1 LSENFVNSNIDKM
14 KTICLSFSFLA
25 AMLLIAFVVTAQN
38 TLPSFAPTKEVDN
51 ENPLVKGNSN
61 IKRPDSAKK
70 SLSATRG
77 QRKVIAITGVR
88 FAYPLVQKWIDDYAI
103 INPDVQIIIESRGS
117 NDPSAYDILI
127 EAYEPEAETKMKRD
141 FVYIGR
147 YAILPVANSQS
158 AFSKVYSAKGL
169 NQDLIKQ
176 LFFYDMFSD
185 RKETIKEPY
194 TVYTRLQKA
203 GAPITFSKFFG
214 YQQKDIQGKSIA
226 GADEHLLKA
235 VLRDSTALSY
245 LPLNL
250 LFDQKTGKPVQG
262 VTILPVDLNG
272 NGKVSEEEKFYDDLG
287 TVIHRL
293 EEKSKK
299 DIRNVPM
306 EYLTLSVDKNNSSQE
321 AIAFLQWVIQNGGD
335 DLHAFGFLQPEQ
347 AYLEKAKQAEFVL
360 KGKI

>member
-1 LSENFVNSNIDKM
+1 M
-14 KTICLSFSFLA
+14 H
-25 AMLLIAFVVTAQN
+25 LIAFVVTAQN
-38 TLPSFAPTKEVDN
+38 TLPSFAPTNEADS
-51 ENPLVKGNSN
+51 ENPLVKGNSS
-61 IKRPDSAKK
+61 IKSPDSTKK
-70 SLSATRG
+70 SRTATRR
-77 QRKVIAITGVR
+77 QRKVIAVTGVR
-88 FAYPLVQKWIDDYAI
+88 FAYPLVQKWIDDYTV
-103 INPDVQIIIESRGS
+103 INPDIQIIIESRGS

-127 EAYEPEAETKMKRD
+127 EAYEPPVEIKGNRD
-141 FVYIGR
+141 YLYIGR

-158 AFSKVYSAKGL
+158 AFSKEYSVKGL

-185 RKETIKEPY
+185 RKETIREPY

-250 LFDQKTGKPVQG
+250 LFDQKTRKPVQG

-272 NGKVSEEEKFYDDLG
+272 NGKVSEDEKFYDDLAL
-287 TVIHRL
+287 VIQRL
-293 EEKSKK
+293 EEKSQK

-321 AIAFLQWVIQNGGD
+321 AIAFLLWVIQNGRN
-335 DLHAFGFLQPEQ
+335 DLHAFGFLKPEQ
-347 AYLEKAKQAEFVL
+347 SRLEEEKQARFVL
-360 KGKI
+360 KSKI